1 MLNQKLKNTLLHQ
14 RKTGAARVLFYAIIA
29 LSFSACSVTTNA
41 VKLNAH
47 PIVLWGSDEGIRR
60 LEESNYKTDF
70 FKLANHFESQ
80 HNKIFCGPA
89 SAAIVLNSLR
99 IRNGSMQIPE
109 DKTLLHQSDLKY
121 LTSKKWSPS
130 FQRYTQNNVFLN
142 SPKSRD
148 LVLGKILVDTQG
160 KVITNNKGKPKKD
173 RGFQLQQLAEL
184 FRSHGLSVKVA
195 VVNQDLDNTR
205 IKNDMIGNLSNAG
218 DYVVIN
224 YKRGVLN
231 QPGGGHI
238 SPVGAYHKA
247 SDSFLIMD
255 VTPNKA
261 DWVWVRADL
270 LIRAMRTFDSIE
282 NRGYLLI
289 KEAPSP
295 P

>member
-1 MLNQKLKNTLLHQ
+1 MRKILTLIVSIL
-14 RKTGAARVLFYAIIA
+14 I
-29 LSFSACSVTTNA
+29 LSISACSISTHT
-41 VKLNAH
+41 VKPDGQVMVN
-47 PIVLWGSDEGIRR
+47 WGSAEGIRR
-60 LEESNYKTDF
+60 LEESKYKTDF
-70 FKLANHFESQ
+70 FTLANHFESQ

-89 SAAIVLNSLR
+89 TAAIVLNSLR
-99 IRNGSMQIPE
+99 IRKTDMQLPE
-109 DKTLLHQSDLKY
+109 DKTLLNQSDLKY
-121 LTSKKWSPS
+121 LASKKWSPF

-142 SPKSRD
+142 STKSRD
-148 LVLGKILVDTQG
+148 LVLGKILVDGQG
-160 KVITNNKGKPKKD
+160 KIIIDNKGKPKKD

-184 FRSHGLSVKVA
+184 FRSHGLSVKIG
-195 VVNQDLDNTR
+195 VVNQYLDNIH
-205 IKNDMIGNLSNAG
+205 IKNDMIGNLSNAD

-282 NRGYLLI
+282 NRGYLLV
-289 KEAPSP
+289 KEGS
-295 P
+295 